1 METEN
6 LRLLIEAAESIT
18 LQVLFV
24 MVLDIMESFV
34 TSMVWYLIMLIFL
47 VKLFALFAAH
57 LVAKRMGD
65 QLGFYWPYS
74 SDEKDRI
81 YQIFMKGLETEREDP
96 QGEAS
101 A

>member
-6 LRLLIEAAESIT
+6 LRLIIEAAESIT

-81 YQIFMKGLETEREDP
+81 YQLFMRGLEVERGGTEPEP
-96 QGEAS
+96 AG
-101 A
+101 